1 MKPNGARFAALLLAL
16 AALMPAAAHAA
27 NGPSAAATAAHTP
40 AVATPAPAPR
50 QLLVMLRLPP
60 KHYRPDAAY
69 GGNYMS
75 DSGSAA
81 RRRLAAALAAE
92 HGLRLQDSWAMP
104 AIGVDCFVME
114 ETQGVPLERV
124 LDALA
129 HDARVAWA
137 QALSDYQG
145 MQGNK
150 AAAGD
155 PLYPLQPAARD
166 WRLAELH
173 RVSTGRNVNVAV
185 IDSGIDGAHPDLVGQ
200 VLMRRNFVDGTAD
213 AAEAHG
219 TAVAGIIGARSG
231 NGVGI
236 AGVAPGVRL
245 MALRACW
252 ESGGQGARCNTLTLA
267 KAINY
272 ALENGARILNLSLA
286 GPPDRLLQ
294 NLLDAALERGIVVV
308 GAADPLRPDGGFP
321 ASHPGVIA
329 IARTGDSHPSS
340 FNIRGAP
347 GTDIPSCVPGMRW
360 GLVSGSSFAAA
371 HVAGLAA
378 LLLEVHPRG
387 GAREVRRQLD
397 GGTAA
402 AATTMTTAMAT
413 TMTTTTGTIDACA
426 ALARAANACVCLC
439 TASNIS
445 KSPASP

>member
-1 MKPNGARFAALLLAL
+1 MKRTGARLAALLLAL
-16 AALMPAAAHAA
+16 AALMPAAAQAA
-27 NGPSAAATAAHTP
+27 DSPSAAQTQS
-40 AVATPAPAPR
+40 VATPAPR

-60 KHYRPDAAY
+60 KHYRPDGAY

-114 ETQGVPLERV
+114 EIQGVPLDQV

-145 MQGNK
+145 LQSDK
-150 AAAGD
+150 APLAD

-185 IDSGIDGAHPDLVGQ
+185 IDSGVDGAHPDLAGQ
-200 VLMRRNFVDGTAD
+200 VIMRRNFVDGTAD

-236 AGVAPGVRL
+236 AGVAPGARL

-272 ALENGARILNLSLA
+272 ALENGAHILNLSLA

-340 FNIRGAP
+340 FNIRSAP

-378 LLLEVHPRG
+378 LLLEVRPRG
-387 GAREVRRQLD
+387 GVRDVRRELD
-397 GGTAA
+397 GGPAVAGRTAA
-402 AATTMTTAMAT
+402 ATMGTTMTTA
-413 TMTTTTGTIDACA
+413 MTTTTGTIDACA